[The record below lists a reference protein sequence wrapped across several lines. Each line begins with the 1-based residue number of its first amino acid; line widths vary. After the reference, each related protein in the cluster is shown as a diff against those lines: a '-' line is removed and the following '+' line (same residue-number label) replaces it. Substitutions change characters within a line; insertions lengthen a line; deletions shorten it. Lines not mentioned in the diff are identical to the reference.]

1 MFKKTLALILAALI
15 AAAALCSCGMMSGG
29 DESSKHTSSNT
40 VSSAPV
46 SKPEPVSQA
55 PVSAGK
61 VRAVFFDRGTQV
73 GDTGELEKGTVLEP
87 VDYTVNEDAANT
99 YEFMG
104 WDANG
109 DGVAE
114 EFPYTLDETT
124 EFTAIM
130 NVTPKV
136 YHYDIYVKDELKVS
150 VDAHYGDAI
159 TYPEVQSSIEGGE
172 VYIFMGW
179 KYDGV
184 FDGMTRVNVEKNV
197 RIDAY
202 FADTQVLKLY
212 YSGGMFARRVDAG
225 TKLPSLADWDVY
237 PQDGYKIVWYAD
249 QAFTQRMDIETMP
262 EGNLTLYGRQEPADS
277 ASYSRIQNNK
287 QLIDVF
293 NTVLLARRTSV
304 DLLMDYSYGTLN
316 DVMEY
321 ISDNA
326 ITLYGYKLS
335 ASTSDKVNV
344 KIKVTYEPLATVRS
358 SKTVY
363 TQLQSANLTLK
374 ESDRSENYNGFAV
387 DRLEKAY
394 PVNNSEALYY
404 VLENGMRPIID
415 QSATET
421 VQIYAAMKAIL
432 REYVSD
438 SMTDIE
444 KAAAIYEYLIMS
456 TTYDG
461 ELLKKVTA
469 GADTAG
475 NRSFCLEGVFIDRL
489 AVCDGFSKAFCCLCR
504 IEGIECVRVTGK
516 KVSGGVSHA
525 WNKAKLGG
533 KWYIVDTTSG
543 GTIVGDDEVL
553 TYRYFMLT
561 DKQNEKIS
569 KPDKGSHTDIKCNTE
584 YDVYAPRGLEP
595 KSVEEAASLVKAFI
609 NAAPAGRSTFEIKLG
624 YKVSSDS
631 AAIQDIL
638 NKLNMSVSIS
648 YTGTDGIYCFIYDK

>member
-15 AAAALCSCGMMSGG
+15 AAAALCSCGGDNGSGKPA
-29 DESSKHTSSNT
+29 SATSSAA
-40 VSSAPV
+40 SQAPV
-46 SKPEPVSQA
+46 TSQEPVSQA

-61 VRAVFFDRGTQV
+61 VRAVFYDRGTQL

-99 YEFMG
+99 YEFLG
-104 WDANG
+104 WDADG

-114 EFPYTLDETT
+114 TFPYTLETDT
-124 EFTAIM
+124 EFSAILKI
-130 NVTPKV
+130 TPKV
-136 YHYDIYVKDELKVS
+136 YHYDIYVRDELKAS
-150 VDAHYGDAI
+150 ADAHYGDAI
-159 TYPEVQSSIEGGE
+159 NYPEVQSFIEGE
-172 VYIFMGW
+172 DVFIFLGW

-184 FDGMTRVNVEKNV
+184 FDGMMRMNVEKDV
-197 RIDAY
+197 RIDAC

-225 TKLPSLADWDVY
+225 AALPSLADWNVY

-277 ASYSRIQNNK
+277 SSYSRIQNDK

-304 DLLMDYSYGTLN
+304 DLLLDYSYGTLN
-316 DVMEY
+316 DVMSC

-326 ITLYGYKLS
+326 ISLYGYKLS
-335 ASTSDKVNV
+335 ASTSDGVNV

-363 TQLQSANLTLK
+363 TQLQSANLTISK
-374 ESDRSENYNGFAV
+374 SDRGESFNKFAV
-387 DRLEKAY
+387 DKLETAY

-415 QSATET
+415 SSATET
-421 VQIYAAMKAIL
+421 AQIYAAMKAIL

-525 WNKAKLGG
+525 WNKVKLGG
-533 KWYIVDTTSG
+533 KWYIVDVTSG
-543 GTIVGDDEVL
+543 GTIVENDEVL
-553 TYRYFMLT
+553 TYRYFMIT
-561 DKQNEKIS
+561 DKQNEKTC
-569 KPDKGSHTDIKCNTE
+569 KPDKGCHTDIKCTAE

-595 KSVEEAASLVKAFI
+595 KSVEEAASLLKAYI
-609 NAAPAGRSTFEIKLG
+609 NAAPAGKSTFEIKLG